1 MFSPSVPHY
10 ISGTDPPTHPLTHSL
25 TLSLPPS
32 LQAVRNL
39 VNRSREV
46 AVQIFNDLDRRLKS
60 ADKKDQ
66 SGVIGQGR
74 DSVPMKQKTKT
85 KGKRQSDNQ
94 TAPKTV
100 H

>member
-1 MFSPSVPHY
+1 M
-10 ISGTDPPTHPLTHSL
+10 
-25 TLSLPPS
+25 
-32 LQAVRNL
+32 
-39 VNRSREV
+39 NRSREV

-60 ADKKDQ
+60 ADKK
-66 SGVIGQGR
+66 GVIGQGR

-85 KGKRQSDNQ
+85 KGKGQSDNQ

>member
-1 MFSPSVPHY
+1 M
-10 ISGTDPPTHPLTHSL
+10 
-25 TLSLPPS
+25 
-32 LQAVRNL
+32 RNL
-39 VNRSREV
+39 VNKSREV

-60 ADKKDQ
+60 AGKKNQ

>member
-1 MFSPSVPHY
+1 M
-10 ISGTDPPTHPLTHSL
+10 
-25 TLSLPPS
+25 
-32 LQAVRNL
+32 
-39 VNRSREV
+39 NRSREV

-94 TAPKTV
+94 TAPKLYIE
-100 H
+100 